1 MVSWKVPPKYYFDKL
16 VKSQNNFYL
25 LLMSKL
31 LAISYIIKYLFVFM
45 SLFKHIDIEKKIL
58 CFFQNPYVSQN
69 FSSDT
74 NDLLIEM
81 FLMLT

>member
-1 MVSWKVPPKYYFDKL
+1 MVSWKVPQKYYFDKL

-31 LAISYIIKYLFVFM
+31 MAISYIIKYLFFM

-58 CFFQNPYVSQN
+58 WFFQNPYVSHN
-69 FSSDT
+69 FSSDS